1 MKKFFFKIT
10 STDRN
15 CMDVAVLFLRLFVGC
30 MMLTH
35 GWAKIVAF
43 STLSQTFPDPFGVGS
58 TASLVMIV
66 LAEAG
71 CSVLLIL
78 GFLTRLATLPLI
90 FGMGVVIFM
99 IHGADPLSA
108 KELPVLYI
116 GVYIALLLIGGG
128 RFSLDEMIRY
138 HWRLIR

>member
-15 CMDVAVLFLRLFVGC
+15 CMDVAALFLRLFAGC

-43 STLSQTFPDPFGVGS
+43 PTLMHTFPDPLGMGS
-58 TASLVMIV
+58 AVSLTMII

-78 GFLTRLATLPLI
+78 GLLTRLATLPLI
-90 FGMGVVIFM
+90 FGMLVVIFAL
-99 IHGADPLSA
+99 HGADPFSA
-108 KELPVLYI
+108 KELPILYI
-116 GVYIALLLIGGG
+116 GIYIVLLLIGGG

-138 HWRLIR
+138 RWRSTR

>member
-15 CMDVAVLFLRLFVGC
+15 CVDVATLFLRLFVGC
-30 MMLTH
+30 MMLMH

-43 STLSQTFPDPFGVGS
+43 PTLAATFPDPLGMGS
-58 TASLVMIV
+58 TVSLVMIL
-66 LAEAG
+66 LADVG

-78 GFLTRLATLPLI
+78 GLLTRLATLPLI
-90 FGMGVVIFM
+90 FGMVVVTFV
-99 IHGADPLSA
+99 IHGADPFAA
-108 KELPVLYI
+108 KELSILYI
-116 GVYIALLLIGGG
+116 GMYIVLLLIGGG

-138 HWRLIR
+138 RWRLTR